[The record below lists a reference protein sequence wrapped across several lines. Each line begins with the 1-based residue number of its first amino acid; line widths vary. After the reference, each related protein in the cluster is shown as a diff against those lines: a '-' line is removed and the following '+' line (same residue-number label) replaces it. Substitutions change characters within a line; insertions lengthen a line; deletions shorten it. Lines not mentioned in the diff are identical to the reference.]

1 MTRLWEKSAAL
12 LPACL
17 MLASWSAEA
26 ASSRN
31 VDFLR
36 KVVAPVDVPKAKQRT
51 QVGKDEPQQ
60 QRIPKLSSED
70 LAKERKARKERR
82 EERKARAR
90 KVQEKYAEST
100 AQEDKLYQNEQPA
113 NLEKMP
119 DEHVKRE
126 LNWFSSGNSGGP
138 ISESY
143 LVDPSQEYD
152 KWAQAYRFLGGYI
165 DCDHGWGEDGHS
177 GSGEN
182 NDNGDACSRWMIWA
196 AYYNPYY
203 QGYEYAEYFGNN
215 DDEEPVSNL
224 DCHVEDNT
232 DWVLLGVYRQ
242 EHYQYIEQISKHLW
256 AIDEEEYVVA
266 LAGLAFMTDDECA
279 VVGAGNDGEYLY
291 YGVAPRENG
300 ITEVALYTDNQ
311 CLVEDS
317 SGMTPD
323 DFGLQNDV
331 YLGSKDQENDD
342 SFAEEWWYSAQESTL
357 TDLNTVYKEFQYCT
371 TCIDYPTY
379 QDGYYIGDYGTDDD
393 DLINQCWKFWSHDSY
408 VCEDDCL
415 SKASAQGT
423 ILAINY
429 AGRQY
434 GNTPSDFYSGYATSA
449 SAIAGSKF
457 NDLESPLARLLANA
471 FLTLSFLLFVATF
484 LAFAVARR
492 SRYRESRSSRSRRLL
507 DDDHGSRRSSSRRRS
522 KSRDKRGEGGDGL
535 FRDRRSGSRTRSTR
549 SSSRRASR
557 NND

>member
-1 MTRLWEKSAAL
+1 MAFTRSLAKSALL

-17 MLASWSAEA
+17 WMVSRTVDA
-26 ASSRN
+26 ATSRN

-36 KVVAPVDVPKAKQRT
+36 KVVAPVEVPSLHQDGESAAPKHRNIK
-51 QVGKDEPQQ
+51 
-60 QRIPKLSSED
+60 KLSNED
-70 LAKERKARKERR
+70 LQKERKARKERR
-82 EERKARAR
+82 QERKARAS
-90 KVQEKYAEST
+90 KVQAEHRQK
-100 AQEDKLYQNEQPA
+100 AQHEQPRK
-113 NLEKMP
+113 LEKMP
-119 DEHVKRE
+119 EEHVKRE
-126 LNWFSSGNSGGP
+126 LNWFSGGSSGGS
-138 ISESY
+138 ISEKY
-143 LVDPSQEYD
+143 LADPSQEYD

-182 NDNGDACSRWMIWA
+182 GGGEDGGCSRWMIWA

-203 QGYEYAEYFGNN
+203 QGQEYEEYFGN
-215 DDEEPVSNL
+215 DEDGEPISNL
-224 DCHVEDNT
+224 DCHNEENS

-266 LAGLAFMTDDECA
+266 LAGLAYMTEDECFA
-279 VVGAGNDGEYLY
+279 VGENDDGSYLY
-291 YGVAPRENG
+291 VAVAPRSSG
-300 ITEVALYTDNQ
+300 MSEVALYTDNQ
-311 CLVEDS
+311 CLIEDS
-317 SGMTPD
+317 SNLTPD

-331 YLGSKDQENDD
+331 NLGSKDENDDD
-342 SFAEEWWYSAQESTL
+342 SFAEEWWYAAQEYTL

-423 ILAINY
+423 ILQITY
-429 AGRQY
+429 AGHSY
-434 GNTPSDFYSGYATSA
+434 GKSPSNFYQGFSESA
-449 SAIAGSKF
+449 QAAAGSKGTE
-457 NDLESPLARLLANA
+457 LESPLARLLANA

-522 KSRDKRGEGGDGL
+522 KSRDTKGGDGL
-535 FRDRRSGSRTRSTR
+535 FRDRRSSSRARSTR
-549 SSSRRASR
+549 SSSRRSSR
-557 NND
+557 KNYDPEE